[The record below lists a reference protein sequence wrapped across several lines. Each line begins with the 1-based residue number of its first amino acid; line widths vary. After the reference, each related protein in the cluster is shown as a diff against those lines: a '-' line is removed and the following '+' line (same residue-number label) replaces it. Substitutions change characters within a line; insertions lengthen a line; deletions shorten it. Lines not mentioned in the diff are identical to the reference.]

1 MNDSSRASTGTES
14 GDDDSSAADN
24 SPTDPRNVSGPRNLG
39 DGSATKHRATVDDTE
54 KPAMAAPSKPST
66 GGIRSGWRHT
76 FSSLKHRDFFL
87 LWLGMLAMMGGMQMQ
102 MLARGYLV
110 YDLTDS
116 ASLLGVVNA
125 ASSLPM
131 LTLALFGGAAA
142 DRVERKRLI
151 QIGQGVAGM
160 LAVVVAFAI
169 YKDAIEWW
177 HLTLAALVQGTA
189 FAFMM
194 PARQAIIPQLV
205 DKGELTNAMAI
216 NAAGMSVTTLLAPA
230 IAGGLYAL
238 VGPAPVYFVIGGMG
252 VLSVVATSMI
262 KPHPARATARK
273 PAMMR
278 DIKEGLSY
286 VRGNRLVLV
295 LLFLGLATSV
305 LAMPFRFL
313 MPVFVVDIYHLGPDS
328 MGLLVAIMG
337 GGSLVGSLLIAS
349 TGAWKRG
356 LLLILGSLASGIALL
371 LIALIPLYSAAA
383 VIMILLGLGDSSR
396 RTLNQSL
403 IMEEVD
409 DAYRGR
415 VMSIFMMNFGL
426 TPLGV
431 LPAGIVSDWLG
442 GQWAIGMLAVL
453 LLVVSAVVWA
463 TQKRLREI
471 D

>member
-1 MNDSSRASTGTES
+1 
-14 GDDDSSAADN
+14 
-24 SPTDPRNVSGPRNLG
+24 
-39 DGSATKHRATVDDTE
+39 
-54 KPAMAAPSKPST
+54 
-66 GGIRSGWRHT
+66 
-76 FSSLKHRDFFL
+76 
-87 LWLGMLAMMGGMQMQ
+87 
-102 MLARGYLV
+102 
-110 YDLTDS
+110 
-116 ASLLGVVNA
+116 
-125 ASSLPM
+125 
-131 LTLALFGGAAA
+131 
-142 DRVERKRLI
+142 
-151 QIGQGVAGM
+151 
-160 LAVVVAFAI
+160 
-169 YKDAIEWW
+169 
-177 HLTLAALVQGTA
+177 
-189 FAFMM
+189 MM

-252 VLSVVATSMI
+252 VLSVVATSTI

-426 TPLGV
+426 TPFGV

-453 LLVVSAVVWA
+453 LLVVSVVVWA